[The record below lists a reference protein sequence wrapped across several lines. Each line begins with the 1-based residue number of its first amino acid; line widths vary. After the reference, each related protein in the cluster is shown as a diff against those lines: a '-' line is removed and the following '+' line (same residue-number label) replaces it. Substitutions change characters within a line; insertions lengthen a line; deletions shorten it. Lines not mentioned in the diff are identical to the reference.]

1 MAASSCLSKLM
12 SQKSTALN
20 SIFRSGQGPLLG
32 SHENRSQDVQLNA
45 AMSSNLDSRLE
56 AVKACAQIPSWNPF
70 WSQKEKKGRESDE
83 ELHLG

>member
-1 MAASSCLSKLM
+1 
-12 SQKSTALN
+12 
-20 SIFRSGQGPLLG
+20 
-32 SHENRSQDVQLNA
+32 
-45 AMSSNLDSRLE
+45 MSSNLESRLE